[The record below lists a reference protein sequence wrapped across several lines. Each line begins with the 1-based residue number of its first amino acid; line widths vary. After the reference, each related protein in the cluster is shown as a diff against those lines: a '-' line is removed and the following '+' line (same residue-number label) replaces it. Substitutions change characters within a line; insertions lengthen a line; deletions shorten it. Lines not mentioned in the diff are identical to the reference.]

1 MIATFGEALVD
12 LIEQADGRF
21 AAVLG
26 GSVCNFTL
34 ALARQRLAVMYL
46 NPLSADSF
54 GARFAGQ
61 LDAAGVQLATAQRSA
76 LPTALAVVTLDAS
89 KVPSYAF
96 HRAGVADRDIT
107 PDAACAALPAGLTL
121 FHTGGLALV
130 PADLATALA
139 VAAGAQRAGA
149 LLSVDANMRPLAV
162 ADLPTYAAGVRR
174 MLAKAQLVK
183 VSEED
188 LRYLGLDGDPVA
200 AARSLFEGSASALI
214 ALTLGEHGAV
224 LLTRAA
230 SVALPAPPAV
240 TVVDTVGA
248 GDCFLAGLV
257 ASLQHAGALSTAAL
271 AALDQATLT
280 KVLRYAIASATINV
294 MREGGAPPTRGEVEQ
309 FLARG

>member
-12 LIEQADGRF
+12 LIEQDDGRF

-26 GSVCNFTL
+26 GSVCNVTV
-34 ALARQRLAVMYL
+34 ALARQQLPVTYL

-61 LDAAGVQLATAQRSA
+61 LQAAGVQLATPQRST
-76 LPTALAVVTLDAS
+76 LPTALALVTLDAN
-89 KVPSYAF
+89 KLPSYAF
-96 HRAGVADRDIT
+96 HRAGVADRDISA
-107 PDAACAALPAGLTL
+107 DAACAALPSALTL
-121 FHTGGLALV
+121 LHTGGLALV
-130 PADLATALA
+130 PADLASALA
-139 VAAGAQRAGA
+139 VAAAAQRSGA

-183 VSEED
+183 VSAED

-200 AARSLFEGSASALI
+200 AARHLFDGSASALI

-224 LLTRAA
+224 LLTRTA

-257 ASLQHAGALSTAAL
+257 ASLQHTGALSTAAL
-271 AALDQATLT
+271 AAPDQATLT
-280 KVLRYAIASATINV
+280 QALRYAIASATINV
-294 MREGGAPPTRGEVEQ
+294 MREGCAPPTRGEVGQ